1 MSKQENRLSRIKV
14 FCWVIYQLELVTQ
27 SKQMHAPLPIGIGNL
42 ESVQPPSNLRLVS
55 LLTAIN
61 RSHRPPSLC
70 RSWACCFNA
79 QSCSQLYLRISQF
92 RFTLGNSCI

>member
-27 SKQMHAPLPIGIGNL
+27 SKQMRAPLPIGIGNL

-61 RSHRPPSLC
+61 RSHTSIALPQLGTMPSRINSSPVNVFAL
-70 RSWACCFNA
+70 
-79 QSCSQLYLRISQF
+79 LRKRGAARIEA
-92 RFTLGNSCI
+92 